1 MPPIAGVVQGAMVLR
16 DAVFPELTIN
26 HWQEVTKPKI
36 EGSIHLDQIF
46 DDPSLDF
53 FVFISSVAYL
63 AGNAG
68 QGVYSAANAFMTSLA
83 AQRRSRGLAASVIHL
98 GAVVGVGYITREL
111 TPEKQRAL
119 HQAGYSFLSE
129 QDFHEIFAEGVLA
142 SLPDSGDVFEISTGL
157 RLENTVKDSPAK
169 WARNPMFHH
178 LVTRSD
184 KHTGLGTDRSS
195 VSIKSRLSAAT
206 TGEQQFEILKGKSLE
221 ISR

>member
-16 DAVFPELTIN
+16 DTVFPELTIDS
-26 HWQEVTKPKI
+26 WEAVTKPKI
-36 EGSIHLDQIF
+36 EGSIHLDETF
-46 DDPSLDF
+46 ANPTLEF
-53 FVFISSVAYL
+53 FVFLSSVAYL

-68 QGVYSAANAFMTSLA
+68 QGAYSAANAFMTSLA

-119 HQAGYSFLSE
+119 YQAGYSFLSE
-129 QDFHEIFAEGVLA
+129 QDFHEIFAEGIYA
-142 SLPDSGDVFEISTGL
+142 SRPDSGDAFEISTGL
-157 RLENTVKDSPAK
+157 RLESSLKDAPAK

-184 KHTGLGTDRSS
+184 KAAVFSTERSNVS
-195 VSIKSRLSAAT
+195 VKALLSGAT
-206 TGEQQFEILKGKSLE
+206 TGDQQFEILKGP
-221 ISR
+221 